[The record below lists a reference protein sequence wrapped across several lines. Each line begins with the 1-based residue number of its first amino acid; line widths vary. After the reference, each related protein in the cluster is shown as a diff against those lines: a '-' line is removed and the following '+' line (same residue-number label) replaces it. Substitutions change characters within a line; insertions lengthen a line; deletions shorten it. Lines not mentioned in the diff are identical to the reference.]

1 MADSSL
7 TILTIADLHYT
18 GLARQAAQPPHMNG
32 GLARV
37 LLNKVFLRLKYLDI
51 KPDVV
56 VVLGDLV
63 ENGTDPDA
71 DADLTALHSELTRTG
86 IPFLVVRGNHDD
98 ENVRFTELFDVETG
112 LHKIGDYG
120 FIVYDDQFTASH
132 ETTRAEQA
140 IKATLKI
147 AKANPGL
154 PLIALQHAP
163 IYPAIDSHYPY
174 RPTNTAEIIDSFQK
188 AGIFLS
194 LSGHYHKGQ
203 KLRTSNKVFYHTV
216 PALCEAP
223 YPFSV
228 IRLTGQKVEV
238 EEHALALHYPNL
250 TDVHC
255 HTEFAHCATTVDTA
269 AAIALSKALGVTK
282 HCVVEH
288 AFQLYF
294 EKRYA
299 MSGKWQS
306 DPQRIEEVW
315 ATPERAR
322 MENYRRFAEKLRSP
336 FVRIGLEVDLYDN
349 GKMMLAPEDA
359 EEDIWDLLIGAIHFI
374 HDFVPGKTTQQEAE
388 QLFLRDVGQLVLLPI
403 KVLAHPF
410 RFFAWNNLQM
420 PKHLYPVVADLLA
433 DSAVA
438 AEINFHAYQTDP
450 EFIRCCVDKNVKI
463 ALASDAH
470 ALQEV
475 GEFAPHVE
483 VLRQAGVT
491 PKMFSKALF
500 SFGNER

>member
-1 MADSSL
+1 
-7 TILTIADLHYT
+7 
-18 GLARQAAQPPHMNG
+18 
-32 GLARV
+32 LARV
-37 LLNKVFLRLKYLDI
+37 LLNKGFLRLRHLDI

-56 VVLGDLV
+56 VVLGDV
-63 ENGTDPDA
+63 IENGA
-71 DADLTALHSELTRTG
+71 DANADVDLTALHSELTRTG
-86 IPFLVVRGNHDD
+86 IPFLMVRGNH
-98 ENVRFTELFDVETG
+98 ELTNEHFAELFDVETK
-112 LHKIGDYG
+112 LHKLGGYG
-120 FIVYDDQFTASH
+120 FIVYDDLFAAATH
-132 ETTRAEQA
+132 ETTRAEEA
-140 IKATLKI
+140 IKATQKF
-147 AKANPGL
+147 AKDNPGL

-163 IYPAIDSHYPY
+163 IYPPIDSHYPY

-188 AGIFLS
+188 AGVFLS
-194 LSGHYHKGQ
+194 LSGHFHKGQ
-203 KLRTSNKVFYHTV
+203 KLRASNKVFYHTV

-223 YPFSV
+223 FPFSI

-255 HTEFAHCATTVDTA
+255 HTEYAYCSTTVDA
-269 AAIALSKALGVTK
+269 ATSIALARNLGVAQ

-294 EKRYA
+294 DKRYA

-306 DPQRIEEVW
+306 DPERIKEAW
-315 ATPERAR
+315 AAPGRAR

-336 FVRIGLEVDLYDN
+336 FVKIGLEIDLYGD
-349 GKMMLAPEDA
+349 GEMMLAPEDA
-359 EEDIWDLLIGAIHFI
+359 EEGLWDILIGAIHFI
-374 HDFVPGKTTQQEAE
+374 RDFVPGKTTQEEAE
-388 QLFLRDVGQLVLLPI
+388 KMFLRDVSQLVLLPI

-410 RFFAWNNLQM
+410 RFFTWNNLQT

-438 AEINFHAYQTDP
+438 AESNFHAYQTDP
-450 EFIRCCVDKNVKI
+450 EFIRCCVEKNVKI

-500 SFGNER
+500 SFSNER